1 MKRVKIIAL
10 FGKSGS
16 GKDTLLKEIVKIC
29 RPGFFNTI
37 VSYTSRPKREN
48 EIEGVNYHFI
58 SKEEFETMIKS
69 NLMLETSFFNEW
81 WYGTSKVGLKS
92 DKINIGVFNLD
103 GIKSLKEK
111 EDIELIPIYID
122 CSDKTRLLRQLNRE
136 NNPNVKE
143 IVRRFWADEEDF
155 ENWEKICPEAKI
167 ISTEN
172 VEPEINANLITT
184 TYSSFGQN

>member
-1 MKRVKIIAL
+1 MKRAKVIAL

-29 RPGFFNTI
+29 RPGTFNAI

-48 EIEGVNYHFI
+48 EIEGIDYHFV
-58 SKEEFETMIKS
+58 SKEEFEAMMKS
-69 NLMLETSFFNEW
+69 NVMLETSFFNEW
-81 WYGTSKVGLKS
+81 WYGTSCVGLKI
-92 DKINIGVFNLD
+92 DKINIGIFNLD
-103 GIKSLKEK
+103 GIKSLKEQ

-122 CSDKTRLLRQLNRE
+122 CSDKTRLFRQLNRE

-143 IVRRFWADEEDF
+143 IVRRFTADEDDF
-155 ENWEKICPEAKI
+155 EGWEKICPEASV

-172 VEPEINANLITT
+172 VEPTINAHNIVTM
-184 TYSSFGQN
+184 YSSFGQS